1 MIGLRV
7 VAFVTRRM
15 EPAVRGYVQRLR
27 TPRESV
33 LDLHPSTAAPPG
45 LRWRQHV
52 RDLLI
57 ELGFAPDPGEW
68 VFCEDPQG
76 HWIWEYIVSRS
87 VVARSSS
94 YFGDFTQCLRDAR
107 EHGFSS
113 AFGLYSTR
121 CEAPDAGS

>member
-1 MIGLRV
+1 MIALRL
-7 VAFVTRRM
+7 VAILTRRM

-27 TPRESV
+27 TPQESV
-33 LDLHPSTAAPPG
+33 LDLHPSTSAPPG
-45 LRWRQHV
+45 LRWRQYV

-68 VFCEDPQG
+68 VFCEDRQG
-76 HWIWEYIVSRS
+76 LWVWEYIVSRS

-94 YFGDFTQCLRDAR
+94 IFGDFRQCLRDAR

-113 AFGLYSTR
+113 AFGFYSTR